1 MWSMG
6 EEKKFFGWI
15 TKKKNFKRDKG
26 KQWRSKGYN
35 KRGKWDSKVKIKGR
49 KSRWKP
55 EEWRRIEEGWKKTR
69 GRRCQS
75 ERSTCVSLSIIYR
88 TRPPVGG
95 YPRNHYAPLCFQPLK
110 IHPVSWLMSGASS
123 WTASA
128 GGARCFFDL
137 MTRCPTQ
144 AWQRTRALCLYLSS
158 LCSSS
163 RISVSIPFRSPLPTI
178 VWINRERNFW
188 RTRWRANNKQLIKLI
203 KNYFCLKIKLIYIY
217 M

>member
-6 EEKKFFGWI
+6 EEKKFFGRI
-15 TKKKNFKRDKG
+15 KRKKNFKEDNR
-26 KQWRSKGYN
+26 RE
-35 KRGKWDSKVKIKGR
+35 REDSKMKKIKGR

-75 ERSTCVSLSIIYR
+75 ERSSCVSLSIIYR

-95 YPRNHYAPLCFQPLK
+95 YPRNHYAPLCFQPLE

-144 AWQRTRALCLYLSS
+144 AWQRTRALSLYLSS
-158 LCSSS
+158 LYSSS
-163 RISVSIPFRSPLPTI
+163 RISVSIPFRSPLPTTI
-178 VWINRERNFW
+178 WINRERNFF
-188 RTRWRANNKQLIKLI
+188 RTLWRAND
-203 KNYFCLKIKLIYIY
+203 
-217 M
+217 